1 MGKPRK
7 DIISDRR
14 TAVLS
19 SLKRHVDIM
28 SIDFKAN
35 RNTLGSA
42 VYHGTT
48 TVGLVCTDGVV
59 LATDTRVTAG
69 GFIAHKRGKKLLKID
84 DNIAMTISGGVA
96 DAQNVVDTLKYYTN
110 LYRIEKG
117 RPMPVKAAA
126 QVVSNVLFSS
136 RLYPFIA
143 DVLVGGVDNTGGSLF
158 NVDFFGSKNQEKMIA
173 TGSGSP
179 VAYGILEAEFKEGMT
194 VAKAFPLAAKA
205 IIAATRRNVATGDHF
220 DVAILDKE
228 GFREI
233 PEQEKDRLF
242 AQFTAEN

>member
-1 MGKPRK
+1 
-7 DIISDRR
+7 
-14 TAVLS
+14 
-19 SLKRHVDIM
+19 M
-28 SIDFKAN
+28 SIDFN
-35 RNTLGSA
+35 RAAGKTVGSA

-48 TVGLVCTDGVV
+48 TVGLVCSDGVV

-110 LYRIEKG
+110 LYRIERR
-117 RPMPVKAAA
+117 RPIPVKSAA

-136 RLYPFIA
+136 RLYPYVA
-143 DVLVGGVDNTGGSLF
+143 DVLVGGVDSTGGSLF
-158 NVDFFGSKNQEKMIA
+158 NVDFFGSMNQEKMIA

-179 VAYGILEAEFKEGMT
+179 VAYGILEAEFKEGLT
-194 VAKAFPLAAKA
+194 ALKVYPLAAKA

-220 DVAILDKE
+220 DVAVLDKD

-233 PEQEKDRLF
+233 PQQEKEKLLS
-242 AQFTAEN
+242 QFTTES